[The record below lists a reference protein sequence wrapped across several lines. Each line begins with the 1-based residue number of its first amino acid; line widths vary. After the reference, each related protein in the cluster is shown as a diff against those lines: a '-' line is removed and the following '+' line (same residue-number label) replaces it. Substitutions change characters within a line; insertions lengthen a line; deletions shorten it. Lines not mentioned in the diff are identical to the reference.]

1 MMRSRKGRTPEGAR
15 LTHLD
20 RKGQARMVD
29 VSAKPP
35 TLRQA
40 VAAGSIRMSREAW
53 LALRS
58 GRAGKGDAVA
68 LARVAGIAAAKRT
81 SEWIPLCHAIPLE
94 HVGVDVRFGIEGR
107 TIDVEATARARW
119 STGVEMEALVAT
131 ATALLTLYDM
141 AKAIDRGMTIGR
153 VRLLEKSG
161 GRSGTYVRA
170 GRS

>member
-1 MMRSRKGRTPEGAR
+1 MTRSRKGRTPERAR

-35 TLRQA
+35 TLRLA
-40 VAAGSIRMSREAW
+40 VAGGSIRMSGEAW
-53 LALRS
+53 RALRS

-81 SEWIPLCHAIPLE
+81 SELIPLCHAIPLE
-94 HVGVDVRFGIEGR
+94 HVGVDVRFGRGR
-107 TIDVEATARARW
+107 TIEVEATARARW
-119 STGVEMEALVAT
+119 STGVEMEALVA
-131 ATALLTLYDM
+131 AMTALLTLYDM
-141 AKAIDRGMTIGR
+141 AKAIDRGMTIGP

-170 GRS
+170 S